1 MVAGA
6 RASGQQLVVA
16 DVSDLREVEEAF
28 TAFVKRDAG
37 ALYVGTGA
45 FLTFNRARL
54 AELAARYA
62 LPSSFSQREGVEAGG
77 LMSYGTSQTDAYRQV
92 GVYIAR
98 ILNGQ
103 KPGDL
108 PVAQASRFE
117 FVINPSKLGACIGRA
132 SGRPRALSVAR
143 TPPWAIHGPSF

>member
-1 MVAGA
+1 MAGA

-45 FLTFNRARL
+45 FLTSSRVRL

-77 LMSYGTSQTDAYRQV
+77 LMSYGPVRPMPT
-92 GVYIAR
+92 AR
-98 ILNGQ
+98 L
-103 KPGDL
+103 
-108 PVAQASRFE
+108 AS
-117 FVINPSKLGACIGRA
+117 I
-132 SGRPRALSVAR
+132 
-143 TPPWAIHGPSF
+143 